1 MKQVTRQ
8 KRKKKKSIFRK
19 ILLLLLLI
27 AIGCAIYFGYMFYKT
42 YQAANESYQE
52 LERGE
57 KSNLREEAVQLSND
71 PVSILF
77 IGVEN
82 YSSGNAGG
90 RTDSILVGTFNPDDQ
105 TMKLLSIPRDARV
118 EIPGKE
124 RKAKINSAYGSGG
137 IETTIE
143 TVENLLDIPIDYY
156 ATVNFNGFKE
166 IIDEVGGVKVE
177 VPFDFWEYTDNH
189 PREKVYFKEG
199 PMSLDGE
206 EALAYARMRKRDPRG
221 DFGRNDRQKQIV
233 MSTID
238 SLFKPNNLLKID
250 DVSKH
255 IGENVETNIRV
266 SEGLAFA
273 NKYKN
278 FNSKDIDQITLEG
291 TDSTIGG
298 AYYFIPGEES
308 LQEVQTELKQHLDQ
322 DASSDNT
329 SLNTSQQ

>member
-8 KRKKKKSIFRK
+8 KRKKKKSVFRK

-27 AIGCAIYFGYMFYKT
+27 ALGCAVYFGYMFFKT
-42 YQAANESYQE
+42 YQAANESYQG

-57 KSNLREEAVQLSND
+57 KSNLREEAVKLSND

-77 IGVEN
+77 IGVED
-82 YSSGNAGG
+82 YSSGGAGG
-90 RTDSILVGTFNPDDQ
+90 RTDSVLVGTFNPKDQ
-105 TMKLLSIPRDARV
+105 TMKLLSIPRDTRV
-118 EIPGKE
+118 EIPGKD
-124 RKAKINSAYGSGG
+124 RKGKINSAYGSGG

-156 ATVNFNGFKE
+156 ATVNFDGFKE

-177 VPFDFWEYTDNH
+177 VPFDFWEYTDVK
-189 PREKVYFKEG
+189 PRQKIYFKEG
-199 PMSLDGE
+199 LMDLNGE

-255 IGENVETNIRV
+255 IGQNVETNIRV

-273 NKYKN
+273 TKYKN
-278 FNSKDIDQITLEG
+278 FNSNDIDQTSIKG
-291 TDSTIGG
+291 TDANIGG
-298 AYYFIPGEES
+298 AYYFIPDEES
-308 LQEVQTELKQHLDQ
+308 LMEIKSELKQHLEQ
-322 DASSDNT
+322 T
-329 SLNTSQQ
+329 SAAGTVEN